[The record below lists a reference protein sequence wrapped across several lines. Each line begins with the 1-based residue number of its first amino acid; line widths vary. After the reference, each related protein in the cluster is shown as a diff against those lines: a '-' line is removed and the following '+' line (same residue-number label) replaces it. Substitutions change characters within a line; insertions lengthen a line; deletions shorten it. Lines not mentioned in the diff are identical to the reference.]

1 MPLNMTKIAFG
12 AESAGSLRDWLE
24 SHHGEGEFGGEARLT
39 TRYLPK
45 RVAEMAGGSLYWI
58 LGGVLVGR
66 SPLLGFAEKPD
77 GKVWIRLE
85 PKLIPVEARPRR
97 AHQGWRYLEAADAP
111 PDGSGEGGDA
121 LPPALAGELARLGL
135 L

>member
-1 MPLNMTKIAFG
+1 MPLHMTKIAFR
-12 AESAGSLRDWLE
+12 AESPESLRAWLE
-24 SHHGEGEFGGEARLT
+24 GHGTEGEARLT

-45 RVAEMAGGSLYWI
+45 RAAEMTGGSLYWI

-66 SPLLGFAEKPD
+66 SPLLGFAPRPD

-85 PKLIPVEARPRR
+85 PRLIAVEARPRR
-97 AHQGWRYLEAADAP
+97 AHQGWRYLEQADAP
-111 PDGSGEGGDA
+111 PDAGEGGGDA
-121 LPPALAGELARLGL
+121 LPPGLASELARLGL